1 LKSAG
6 LFVKLTSENHE
17 TPTRG
22 AAMKPISRRQFLQQ
36 AALAA
41 GVVASDRI
49 ARAADAR
56 VEPATSRGPGVRFA
70 VRCPFKTGDLR
81 ERALLLHR
89 LGYDGIELGHEY
101 IGRPVSSILSDL
113 KGTGIVVSA
122 IVGSIQLL
130 DPDPAVRAKAVELD
144 RKRLE
149 MARALGA
156 VGVIE
161 VPTFGACRF
170 PDVAGTPGPHAVEDR
185 LLIGALKQLAPDVQ
199 RTGVKILL
207 EPLTKKE
214 THYMNLQG
222 HGARIIEQSG
232 GQCARLLS
240 DFYHMQMEEQDIAA
254 TLTRYGKYTGYVHLA
269 DGVKR
274 TEPGSLPFDYR
285 PGFRALKKAG
295 YRGWLTVES
304 GASDDPDLALERA
317 LKYVRR
323 QWHDA

>member
-1 LKSAG
+1 MNR
-6 LFVKLTSENHE
+6 V
-17 TPTRG
+17 
-22 AAMKPISRRQFLQQ
+22 SRRQFLQQ
-36 AALAA
+36 ASLVTAT
-41 GVVASDRI
+41 VASSGIVAVAETPVDVRL
-49 ARAADAR
+49 
-56 VEPATSRGPGVRFA
+56 GVRS
-70 VRCPFKTGDLR
+70 PFKTNDLR
-81 ERALLLHR
+81 QRALLLQR
-89 LGYDGIELGHEY
+89 LGYDGIELGPEFLD
-101 IGRPVSSILSDL
+101 RSVESILSAL

-122 IVGSIQLL
+122 IVGSIKLL
-130 DPDPAVRAKAVELD
+130 DPDPVIRAKAVELD

-156 VGVIE
+156 TAVIE
-161 VPTFGACRF
+161 VPAFGPCRF
-170 PDVAGTPGPHAVEDR
+170 PETAGTPGPHAVEDR
-185 LLIGALKQLAPDVQ
+185 LLISALEQLAPDVQ

-214 THYMNLQG
+214 THYMNLQS

-240 DFYHMQMEEQDIAA
+240 DFYHMQMEEQNIAE
-254 TLTRYGKYTGYVHLA
+254 TLTRYGKYIGYVHMA

-285 PGFRALKKAG
+285 PGFKALKKSG

-304 GASDDPDLALERA
+304 KASDDPEAALERA

-323 QWHDA
+323 QWQEA

>member
-1 LKSAG
+1 MDRM
-6 LFVKLTSENHE
+6 
-17 TPTRG
+17 P
-22 AAMKPISRRQFLQQ
+22 RRQFLEQ
-36 AALAA
+36 AALAGAAVAA
-41 GVVASDRI
+41 GRLVVAAETPS
-49 ARAADAR
+49 AATAK
-56 VEPATSRGPGVRFA
+56 PQPGVRFG
-70 VRCPFKTGDLR
+70 VRSPFKSNDLR
-81 ERALLLHR
+81 QRAVLLQR
-89 LGYDGIELGHEY
+89 LGYDGIELGREFLD
-101 IGRPVSSILSDL
+101 RSVEAILAEL

-149 MARALGA
+149 MAQALGA
-156 VGVIE
+156 VAVIE
-161 VPTFGACRF
+161 VPTFGPCRF
-170 PDVAGTPGPHAVEDR
+170 PAVAGGPEPRTIEDNLLVE
-185 LLIGALKQLAPDVQ
+185 ALKQLAPDVQ

-240 DFYHMQMEEQDIAA
+240 DFYHMQMEESDVAQ

-269 DGVKR
+269 DGEKR

-285 PGFRALKKAG
+285 PGFKALKQAG
-295 YRGWLTVES
+295 YSGWLTVES
-304 GASDDPDLALERA
+304 KASDNADAALERA
-317 LKYVRR
+317 LKYVRQ
-323 QWHDA
+323 QWQEA

>member
-1 LKSAG
+1 M
-6 LFVKLTSENHE
+6 NRI
-17 TPTRG
+17 P
-22 AAMKPISRRQFLQQ
+22 RRQFLQQ
-36 AALAA
+36 AALTAA
-41 GVVASDRI
+41 VVASEGVVG
-49 ARAADAR
+49 AADA
-56 VEPATSRGPGVRFA
+56 PAESTPSAGPGVRFA
-70 VRCPFKTGDLR
+70 VRSPFRTGDLR
-81 ERALLLHR
+81 ERALLLQR
-89 LGYDGIELGHEY
+89 LGYGGIELGREFLD
-101 IGRPVSSILSDL
+101 RSVESILSDL

-156 VGVIE
+156 VAVIE
-161 VPTFGACRF
+161 VPTFGPCRF
-170 PDVAGTPGPHAVEDR
+170 PEAAGTRGPHAVEDR
-185 LLIGALKQLAPDVQ
+185 LLIDALKQLAPDVQ

-207 EPLTKKE
+207 EPLSKKE

-240 DFYHMQMEEQDIAA
+240 DFYHMQMEEQDIRD
-254 TLTRYGKYTGYVHLA
+254 TLTRYGRYTGYVHLA

-285 PGFRALKKAG
+285 PGFKALKKAG
-295 YRGWLTVES
+295 FCGWLTVES
-304 GASDDPDLALERA
+304 SASDDPDAALERA

-323 QWHDA
+323 QWQEA